1 MSPKWKQKWK
11 RRRPDA
17 SYSLVPGALEKHPGL
32 SRPAFQM
39 SSPGTARLDPH
50 YHSLQG
56 SSLLTASLYSSSLA
70 LQKKKKYNEEN
81 QTRCMPNKIL
91 LQVLFRGCSRP
102 SLGVQGRSDRSGFLF
117 EGMLTRNRRGS
128 PPVFF
133 IWLHQQPSL
142 GQHHV
147 TENSVKHTRWHAY
160 FLLPHFKIK
169 HYIYSF
175 GKRKL
180 KKNPINSK
188 VEITKKIVD

>member
-1 MSPKWKQKWK
+1 MKTTET
-11 RRRPDA
+11 RCVVLTRPRCLRGA
-17 SYSLVPGALEKHPGL
+17 SRS
-32 SRPAFQM
+32 
-39 SSPGTARLDPH
+39 
-50 YHSLQG
+50 
-56 SSLLTASLYSSSLA
+56 LTASFSDEFSWDSAPWSSLSFFA
-70 LQKKKKYNEEN
+70 RLQPPHSLPLLFFFGITKEKKYNEEN

-133 IWLHQQPSL
+133 IWLHQQPSV

-160 FLLPHFKIK
+160 FLLPYFKIK
-169 HYIYSF
+169 HYS
-175 GKRKL
+175 
-180 KKNPINSK
+180 
-188 VEITKKIVD
+188 